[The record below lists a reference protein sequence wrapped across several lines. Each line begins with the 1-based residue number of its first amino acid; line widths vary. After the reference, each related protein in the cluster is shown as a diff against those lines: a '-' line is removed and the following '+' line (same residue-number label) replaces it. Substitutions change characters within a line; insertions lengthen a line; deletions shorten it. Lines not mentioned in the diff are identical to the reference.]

1 MGFFLNGDFP
11 SRICCDFFRTALFP
25 EKLLLQNSYFF
36 GASTFFLTSSFFR
49 TVNSLRQLFFQSSH
63 FFRGKKH
70 HLKTGSSLVAKVLF
84 GTAAFLA
91 KELFRMKISTELIRN
106 RYFCKPSTI
115 SEELHFGKEQIFQK
129 SNIPDYPFFSGEL
142 LFRAAT
148 FSKDIVF
155 YGSYLFRR
163 VTYLQHTF
171 SDELT
176 FHSYASF
183 PQLHFLFIS

>member
-1 MGFFLNGDFP
+1 MAISLLAYVATFSGQLY
-11 SRICCDFFRTALFP
+11 FRR
-25 EKLLLQNSYFF
+25 SYFF
-36 GASTFFLTSSFFR
+36 KTVTFSEHL
-49 TVNSLRQLFFQSSH
+49 LFFWRAPFSEQSILWGSY